1 MINTNYEIQQEPSVG
16 EALKDFEKSAITL
29 LSSILSGNFKSKKTN
44 EATVKKEADL
54 LRKYAATIRT
64 FDPGFATDLISTA
77 DRHEWPLAK

>member
-54 LRKYAATIRT
+54 CSDHSNLWSGLRNRSDLYSWPSRMAARQV
-64 FDPGFATDLISTA
+64 S
-77 DRHEWPLAK
+77 